1 MVKHGAALQVALL
14 TAQGLAAR
22 QHPQSQAAARS
33 TGNSTSAGEP
43 LDVVQAATP
52 PRQTF
57 EGYSCKQTLVEYDF
71 ANSYGTPFVGYYSP
85 PPENCYFTTT
95 IFNLS
100 VVSQG
105 QQYDRLAELFFDD
118 VELWRTSTAMPIQN
132 GIHWSF
138 QKDMSVFDVLLR
150 QEQKIILD
158 LGNVVDGDLY
168 TGTYNLTLE
177 ALYFDDS
184 YSEGFHPADLIYPL
198 SNLTSAQNKTPVFSL
213 PDDSGSVTLSL
224 PRNIKTAVVSLMA
237 SGNSAEEF
245 WYTNVPTEYADT
257 FGDDGSVYGYSPFR
271 EVQLFIDGQL
281 AGVSWPF
288 TILFTGGVDPGLWR
302 PIVGIDTYDLP
313 SFEIDVTPWLSL
325 LCDGEEH
332 TFEIQVVAFDSS
344 APDKIGTVGQNWW
357 VTGTLFVWLDGT
369 VNQTIAGPIS
379 SNVSAPVFDYLPQ
392 LGALVGANGSTTNE
406 SLWVSLS
413 ANRILS
419 ISSTISEANQ
429 TKSVSWTQELAFSNV
444 MNYTNGGWNMT
455 LAMNSSGSSTASFAG
470 DTTTY
475 SYPLNLYFAYDL
487 AETDAE
493 LSSVYSLI
501 DRSLLR
507 TGTTALPYLSGVSL
521 GVDSVRTRQNVTS
534 NYYWNETI
542 VGGIESL
549 DTCDGDTWYSSSGKP
564 GSEFGVAAYSRYL
577 REKDDALTID
587 DGAWA
592 TMSVPVTQP
601 LPSVDGG
608 PSL

>member
-1 MVKHGAALQVALL
+1 MAKLNAVLALL
-14 TAQGLAAR
+14 LAAQTLPAQGMTTDA
-22 QHPQSQAAARS
+22 
-33 TGNSTSAGEP
+33 

-52 PRQTF
+52 PRKNF
-57 EGYSCKQTLVEYDF
+57 DDYSCKQTLVEYGF
-71 ANSYGTPFVGYYSP
+71 VNSYGTPFIGYYSP
-85 PPENCYFTTT
+85 PPDNCSFATT

-100 VVSQG
+100 VISQG
-105 QQYDRLAELFFDD
+105 QQYDRLAELFIGD
-118 VELWRTSTAMPIQN
+118 VEIWRTSTAMPIEN
-132 GIHWSF
+132 GIQWSF
-138 QKDMSVFDVLLR
+138 QKDVSVFDVLLR

-158 LGNVVDGDLY
+158 LGNVFDGNLY

-184 YSEGFHPADLIYPL
+184 YSEGFHPAHHIYPI

-213 PDDSGSVTLSL
+213 PDDSGSVTLSSL

-245 WYTNVPTEYADT
+245 WYTNVPTEYVDI
-257 FGDDGSVYGYSPFR
+257 FDDDGSVYGYSSFR
-271 EVQLFIDGQL
+271 EVQLYIDGQL

-302 PIVGIDTYDLP
+302 PVVGIDTYDLP

-325 LCDGEEH
+325 LCDGGEH

-344 APDKIGTVGQNWW
+344 APGQVGTVGQNWW
-357 VTGTLFVWLDGT
+357 VTGTLFVWLDET
-369 VNQTIAGPIS
+369 TNQTIAGPVT
-379 SNVSAPVFDYLPQ
+379 SNISAPVFDYLPQ
-392 LGALVGANGSTTNE
+392 LGTAVGSNGSVTTNE

-413 ANRILS
+413 AHRSLS
-419 ISSTISEANQ
+419 VSSTVTEGNQ
-429 TKSVSWTQELAFSNV
+429 SKPVSWTQELAFSNV
-444 MNYTNGGWNMT
+444 MNYTKGGWDMV
-455 LAMNSSGSSTASFAG
+455 LAMNSSGSSTTSFA
-470 DTTTY
+470 DESTSY
-475 SYPLNLYFAYDL
+475 SYPMNLYYSYDI

-507 TGTTALPYLSGVSL
+507 KGPDALPYLSGVAL
-521 GVDSVRTRQNVTS
+521 GSSSVQTRQNVTS

-549 DTCDGDTWYSSSGKP
+549 DTCHGQTWFSSSASP
-564 GSEFGVAAYSRYL
+564 GSESGVAAYSRYL
-577 REKDDALTID
+577 LEEDDALVT
-587 DGAWA
+587 GKEAWTTMPVPA
-592 TMSVPVTQP
+592 TRP
-601 LPSVDGG
+601 LPSVNGG